1 MPLSATQITLLL
13 FAWGVY
19 AGIHSL
25 LASVAIKHRVA
36 QRWPG
41 AMRSYRLAFNALAAL
56 LLLPPLWLTFAF
68 SGPLLWRWSGAWAWL
83 ANALAF
89 AAIAAFGWTSRHYDM
104 QSFTGLTQWR
114 AREAVADEDAQLRIS
129 PLHRYVRHPWYFL
142 GLVIL
147 WTRDMDAARL
157 ISALCITAY
166 LWLGSLLEERKL
178 LQIHG
183 AAYAR
188 YRERVSGLVPF
199 PGRTLSKAEAQ
210 ALAECGKAGRDA
222 GSLRKPG
229 GGV

>member
-1 MPLSATQITLLL
+1 MPLSTTQVALLL
-13 FAWGVY
+13 IAWGSY
-19 AGIHSL
+19 AAIHSL
-25 LASVAIKHRVA
+25 LASLAVKHRVA

-41 AMRSYRLAFNALAAL
+41 ATRAYRLAFNLLAIL
-56 LLLPPLWLTFAF
+56 LLLPPLWFTFAF
-68 SGPLLWRWSGAWAWL
+68 SGPLLWRWSGVWAWL
-83 ANALAF
+83 ADALAL
-89 AAIAAFGWTSRHYDM
+89 AAIAGFAWTTRHYDM
-104 QSFTGLTQWR
+104 RSFTGLAQWH
-114 AREAVADEDAQLRIS
+114 ANTAAVDENAPLRIS

-157 ISALCITAY
+157 ISALCITIY

-188 YRERVSGLVPF
+188 YRERVSGLVPL

-210 ALAECGKAGRDA
+210 ALAERDKSA
-222 GSLRKPG
+222 TGTGL
-229 GGV
+229 

>member
-1 MPLSATQITLLL
+1 MMSLSATQIALLL
-13 FAWGVY
+13 LAWGTY
-19 AGIHSL
+19 AAIHSL
-25 LASVAIKHRVA
+25 LASLAVKRRVA

-41 AMRSYRLAFNALAAL
+41 AMRGYRLAFNLLATV

-68 SGPLLWRWSGAWAWL
+68 SGPLLWRWSGVWAWL
-83 ANALAF
+83 ADALAL
-89 AAIAAFGWTSRHYDM
+89 AAIAGFGWTTRHYDM
-104 QSFTGLTQWR
+104 RSFTGLAQWR
-114 AREAVADEDAQLRIS
+114 TGAAAVDDAAQLQIS

-157 ISALCITAY
+157 TSALCITAY

-188 YRERVSGLVPF
+188 YRERVGGLVPL
-199 PGRTLSKAEAQ
+199 PGRTLSKAESQ
-210 ALAECGKAGRDA
+210 ALAEHGKSPLGAGP
-222 GSLRKPG
+222 LRK
-229 GGV
+229 